1 MSDDSSFSP
10 TRTPPPASAPPQPD
24 RGKFTTGSTLRH
36 ILVMSGSSGIG
47 LMAVFLVDFAD
58 LYFLGLL
65 GEIEVAAA
73 IGYAGSVLFFTVA
86 LGVALS
92 VAATALV
99 SPALGA
105 GKKPR
110 ARRRAVNALLFAAA
124 AASVLSLMLW
134 IAVPVLLGWL
144 GAEGRA
150 FDLAASYLRIVL
162 IATPLLAV
170 GMSCAALL
178 RSVGDAKRAMYV
190 TLSGAII
197 NGLLDPLFIFAL
209 GLGVDGAAIAS
220 ALARATMAG
229 VGLYGIVRVHRLLA
243 YPKLS
248 RFWPDSL
255 AILGVAG
262 PVALTNLA
270 TPVANAY
277 VTSSMAPFGVSAVA
291 GWAVLSRLI
300 PVSFAGIFALS
311 GAVGPV
317 LGQNLG
323 AQQFTRVRHA
333 FLNAVRVVLLY
344 ALTVWA
350 ILAALHEIIA
360 HAFNARGDAASVIA
374 FFCVWLTPA
383 FGLLGLLFISNAA
396 FNNLGR
402 PQYATLLNWGRATL
416 GTMLPVS
423 IASQYFGPYGVLA
436 GQVLGG
442 MTFGL
447 FAAAACYLYIT
458 RMEHSA
464 GSRLPAASRATVAK
478 VDRAVARLWHLRH

>member
-1 MSDDSSFSP
+1 MSNDSSFEP
-10 TRTPPPASAPPQPD
+10 TRTPPPASGPPRPD
-24 RGKFTTGSTLRH
+24 RGKFTTGSTMRH

-92 VAATALV
+92 IAATAIV

-110 ARRRAVNALLFAAA
+110 ARRRAVDALLFAVI
-124 AASVLSLMLW
+124 AASVLAVVLW
-134 IAVPVLLGWL
+134 LSVPVLLDWL

-150 FDLAASYLRIVL
+150 DVLATSYLRIVVL
-162 IATPLLAV
+162 ATPFLAV
-170 GMSCAALL
+170 GMTCAALL
-178 RSVGDAKRAMYV
+178 RSVGDARRAMYV

-220 ALARATMAG
+220 ALARLTMAL
-229 VGLYGIVRVHRLLA
+229 VGLYGIVWVHGLLA
-243 YPKLS
+243 SPKPKQFL
-248 RFWPDSL
+248 RDAV
-255 AILGVAG
+255 AIAGVAA

-270 TPVANAY
+270 TPIANAY
-277 VTSSMAPFGVSAVA
+277 VTSSMAPYGVSAVA

-311 GAVGPV
+311 GAIGPV

-323 AQQFTRVRHA
+323 AREYTRLRHA
-333 FLNAVRVVLLY
+333 FVNGVIVVLLY
-344 ALTVWA
+344 AVFVWT
-350 ILAALHEIIA
+350 ILASFHEVIA
-360 HAFNARGDAASVIA
+360 HAFNARGDAAEVIA
-374 FFCVWLTPA
+374 FFCVWLSPG
-383 FGLLGLLFISNAA
+383 FGVLGLLFMSNAA

-402 PQYATLLNWGRATL
+402 PQYATIFNWGRATL

-442 MTFGL
+442 MSFGVI
-447 FAAAACYLYIT
+447 AATACYLYIASLERAAHGAPGPET
-458 RMEHSA
+458 A
-464 GSRLPAASRATVAK
+464 PAE
-478 VDRAVARLWHLRH
+478 

>member
-1 MSDDSSFSP
+1 MSNHSSFEP
-10 TRTPPPASAPPQPD
+10 TRTPPPASGPPRPE
-24 RGKFTTGSTLRH
+24 RGKFTRGSTMRH

-92 VAATALV
+92 IAATALV

-110 ARRRAVNALLFAAA
+110 ARRRAINALIFAVG
-124 AASVLSLMLW
+124 AASVLSLVLW
-134 IAVPVLLGWL
+134 LSVPVLLGWL
-144 GAEGRA
+144 GAEDRA
-150 FDLAASYLRIVL
+150 FELASSYLRIVL
-162 IATPLLAV
+162 VATPLLVV
-170 GMSCAALL
+170 GMNCAALL

-220 ALARATMAG
+220 ALARTTMAL
-229 VGLYGIVRVHRLLA
+229 VGLYGVVLVHGLLA
-243 YPKLS
+243 YPKPS
-248 RFWPDSL
+248 RFWPDAL
-255 AILGVAG
+255 TIAGVAA

-270 TPVANAY
+270 TPIANAY

-311 GAVGPV
+311 GAIGPV

-323 AQQFTRVRHA
+323 AREYARLRHA
-333 FLNAVRVVLLY
+333 FLNGVIVVLIY
-344 ALTVWA
+344 ALAVWA
-350 ILAALHEIIA
+350 ILASFHEYIA
-360 HAFNARGDAASVIA
+360 HAFNARGDAVRVIA
-374 FFCVWLTPA
+374 FFCVWLSPG
-383 FGLLGLLFISNAA
+383 FGVLGLLFMSNAA

-402 PQYATLLNWGRATL
+402 PHYATILNWGRATL

-442 MTFGL
+442 MSFGII
-447 FAAAACYLYIT
+447 AATACYLYICSLE
-458 RMEHSA
+458 RAAHSA
-464 GSRLPAASRATVAK
+464 PAPEPAPAE
-478 VDRAVARLWHLRH
+478 

>member
-1 MSDDSSFSP
+1 MSHDSTFSP
-10 TRTPPPASAPPQPD
+10 TRTPVPASGSPQPE
-24 RGKFTTGSTLRH
+24 RGKFTSGSTMRH
-36 ILVMSGSSGIG
+36 ILVMSGSSGVG

-105 GKKPR
+105 GKRPR
-110 ARRRAVNALLFAAA
+110 ARRRAVNALLFAVATAA
-124 AASVLSLMLW
+124 VLSVVLW
-134 IAVPVLLGWL
+134 LAVPVILGWL

-150 FDLAASYLRIVL
+150 FELATSYLRIVL
-162 IATPLLAV
+162 LATPLLAV
-170 GMSCAALL
+170 GMTCAALL

-197 NGLLDPLFIFAL
+197 NGLLDPLFIFTL

-229 VGLYGIVRVHRLLA
+229 VGLYGIARVHRLLA
-243 YPKLS
+243 RPLMR
-248 RFWPDSL
+248 RFWPDAL
-255 AILGVAG
+255 AIARVAA

-270 TPVANAY
+270 TPIAHAY

-311 GAVGPV
+311 GALGPV

-323 AQQFTRVRHA
+323 AGKYARVREA
-333 FLNAVRVVLLY
+333 FVNAVIVVLIY
-344 ALTVWA
+344 ALVVWA
-350 ILAALHEIIA
+350 LLASLHGLIA
-360 HAFNARGDAASVIA
+360 TAFNARGDAVSIIA
-374 FFCVWLTPA
+374 FFCIWLSPG
-383 FGLLGLLFISNAA
+383 FGVLGLLFMSNAA

-402 PQYATLLNWGRATL
+402 PQYATIMNWGRATL
-416 GTMLPVS
+416 GTIVPVS
-423 IASQYFGPYGVLA
+423 IASSYFGPYGVLA

-442 MTFGL
+442 MSFGIL
-447 FAAAACYLYIT
+447 AATACYFYIT
-458 RMEHSA
+458 RLEHA
-464 GSRLPAASRATVAK
+464 AQAPVAAPAPAA
-478 VDRAVARLWHLRH
+478 

>member
-1 MSDDSSFSP
+1 MSNESSFEP
-10 TRTPPPASAPPQPD
+10 TRTPPPASGPPQPD
-24 RGKFTTGSTLRH
+24 RGTFTRGSTMRH
-36 ILVMSGSSGIG
+36 ILVMSGSSGVG

-86 LGVALS
+86 LGIALS
-92 VAATALV
+92 IAATALV

-110 ARRRAVNALLFAAA
+110 ARRRAVNALIFAVAA
-124 AASVLSLMLW
+124 GSVLSLLLW
-134 IAVPVLLGWL
+134 LSVPVLLGWL
-144 GAEGRA
+144 GADGRA
-150 FDLAASYLRIVL
+150 FELAASYLRIVL
-162 IATPLLAV
+162 VATPLLVV

-197 NGLLDPLFIFAL
+197 NGLLDPLFIFVL

-220 ALARATMAG
+220 ALARATMAA
-229 VGLYGIVRVHRLLA
+229 VGLYGVVLVHGLLA
-243 YPKLS
+243 YPKPS
-248 RFWPDSL
+248 RFWPDAL
-255 AILGVAG
+255 AIASVAA

-270 TPVANAY
+270 TPIANAY

-300 PVSFAGIFALS
+300 PVSFAGIFAVS
-311 GAVGPV
+311 GAIGPV

-323 AQQFTRVRHA
+323 AGEYARVRYAFVNGVIVVLAYALAVWGILATFHA
-333 FLNAVRVVLLY
+333 F
-344 ALTVWA
+344 
-350 ILAALHEIIA
+350 IA
-360 HAFNARGDAASVIA
+360 HAFNARGDAAALIA
-374 FFCVWLTPA
+374 FFCMWLSPG
-383 FGLLGLLFISNAA
+383 FGVLGLLFMSNAA

-402 PQYATLLNWGRATL
+402 PHYATILNWGRATL
-416 GTMLPVS
+416 GTMLPVAV
-423 IASQYFGPYGVLA
+423 ASQYFGPYGVLA

-442 MTFGL
+442 MSFGIL
-447 FAAAACYLYIT
+447 AAVACYLYIANLE
-458 RMEHSA
+458 RA
-464 GSRLPAASRATVAK
+464 AQRPAALEPAPAE
-478 VDRAVARLWHLRH
+478 

>member
-1 MSDDSSFSP
+1 MTDDSSFSP
-10 TRTPPPASAPPQPD
+10 TRTPLPASGPPRPE
-24 RGKFTTGSTLRH
+24 RGKFTTGSTMRH

-92 VAATALV
+92 IAATALV

-110 ARRRAVNALLFAAA
+110 ARRRAVNALLFAVV
-124 AASVLSLMLW
+124 AASVLSAVLW
-134 IAVPVLLGWL
+134 LSVPVLLGWL
-144 GAEGRA
+144 GAEDRA
-150 FDLAASYLRIVL
+150 FELASSYLRIVL
-162 IATPLLAV
+162 VATPLLAV
-170 GMSCAALL
+170 GMTCAALL

-220 ALARATMAG
+220 ALARATMAA
-229 VGLYGIVRVHRLLA
+229 VGLHGIVRVHGLLA
-243 YPKLS
+243 APKPS
-248 RFWPDSL
+248 RFWPDAL
-255 AILGVAG
+255 AILSVAA

-311 GAVGPV
+311 GAIGPV

-323 AQQFTRVRHA
+323 AAKYWRLREA
-333 FLNAVRVVLLY
+333 FVNAVIVVLIY
-344 ALTVWA
+344 AGVVWA
-350 ILAALHEIIA
+350 ILASAHELIA
-360 HAFNARGDAASVIA
+360 HAFNARGDAAAVIE
-374 FFCVWLTPA
+374 FFCVWLSPG
-383 FGLLGLLFISNAA
+383 FGVLGLLFVSNAA

-402 PQYATLLNWGRATL
+402 PQYATLFNWGRATL
-416 GTMLPVS
+416 GTMLPVA

-442 MTFGL
+442 MSFGIL
-447 FAAAACYLYIT
+447 AAAACYLYISQRERT
-458 RMEHSA
+458 A
-464 GSRLPAASRATVAK
+464 GRITPPEPAPAE
-478 VDRAVARLWHLRH
+478 

>member
-1 MSDDSSFSP
+1 MSNDSSLEP
-10 TRTPPPASAPPQPD
+10 TRTPPPASGPPQPE
-24 RGKFTTGSTLRH
+24 RGKFTTGSTMRH

-92 VAATALV
+92 IAATALV

-110 ARRRAVNALLFAAA
+110 ARRRAVNALIFAVAA
-124 AASVLSLMLW
+124 GSVLSLALW
-134 IAVPVLLGWL
+134 ISVPVLLGWL

-150 FDLAASYLRIVL
+150 FELAASYLRIVL
-162 IATPLLAV
+162 VSTPLLVV

-197 NGLLDPLFIFAL
+197 NGLLDPVFIFAL

-220 ALARATMAG
+220 ALARTTMAV
-229 VGLYGIVRVHRLLA
+229 VGLHGVVLVHGLLA
-243 YPKLS
+243 YPKFS
-248 RFWPDSL
+248 RFWPDAL
-255 AILGVAG
+255 TIAGVAA

-270 TPVANAY
+270 TPIANAY

-300 PVSFAGIFALS
+300 PVSFAGIFAVS
-311 GAVGPV
+311 GAIGPV

-323 AQQFTRVRHA
+323 AGEYARLRQA
-333 FLNAVRVVLLY
+333 FVNGVTVVLLY
-344 ALTVWA
+344 ALLVWT
-350 ILAALHEIIA
+350 ILASAHEFIA
-360 HAFNARGDAASVIA
+360 HAFNARGDAAEVIA
-374 FFCVWLTPA
+374 FFCVWLSPG
-383 FGLLGLLFISNAA
+383 FGVLGLLFMSNAA

-402 PQYATLLNWGRATL
+402 PQYATIFNWGRATL

-423 IASQYFGPYGVLA
+423 IASQYFGPYGVLG

-442 MTFGL
+442 MTFGII
-447 FAAAACYLYIT
+447 AATACYFYICSLERAAT
-458 RMEHSA
+458 GAPSA
-464 GSRLPAASRATVAK
+464 KAAPAE
-478 VDRAVARLWHLRH
+478 

>member
-1 MSDDSSFSP
+1 MSHDNAFSP
-10 TRTPPPASAPPQPD
+10 TRTPPPMSGPPSPE
-24 RGKFTTGSTLRH
+24 RGKFTRGSTMRH

-92 VAATALV
+92 IAATALV

-110 ARRRAVNALLFAAA
+110 ARRRAVDALLFAVIAA
-124 AASVLSLMLW
+124 AVLSVVLW
-134 IAVPVLLGWL
+134 LSVPVLLGWL

-150 FDLAASYLRIVL
+150 FELASSYLRIVL
-162 IATPLLAV
+162 VATPLLAI

-220 ALARATMAG
+220 ALARLTMAL
-229 VGLYGIVRVHRLLA
+229 VGLHGLVWVHGLLA
-243 YPKLS
+243 APEPKQF
-248 RFWPDSL
+248 RRDAV
-255 AILGVAG
+255 AIASIAA

-270 TPVANAY
+270 TPIAHAY

-311 GAVGPV
+311 GAIGPV

-323 AQQFTRVRHA
+323 AREHARLRHA
-333 FLNAVRVVLLY
+333 FVNGVTVVLIY
-344 ALTVWA
+344 AVVVWA
-350 ILAALHEIIA
+350 ILASFHEVIA
-360 HAFNARGDAASVIA
+360 HAFNARGDAAEVIA
-374 FFCVWLTPA
+374 FFCVWLSPG
-383 FGLLGLLFISNAA
+383 FGVLGLLFMSNAA
-396 FNNLGR
+396 LNNLGR
-402 PQYATLLNWGRATL
+402 PEYATILNWGRATL

-423 IASQYFGPYGVLA
+423 IASEYFGPFGVLA

-442 MTFGL
+442 MSFGII
-447 FAAAACYLYIT
+447 AATACYFYIASLE
-458 RMEHSA
+458 RAAYVAPGPKSA
-464 GSRLPAASRATVAK
+464 PAE
-478 VDRAVARLWHLRH
+478 

>member
-1 MSDDSSFSP
+1 MSDNSTFSP
-10 TRTPPPASAPPQPD
+10 TRTPPPAYAPPRPE
-24 RGKFTTGSTLRH
+24 RGAFTTGSTMRH

-73 IGYAGSVLFFTVA
+73 IGYAGSVLFFTIA
-86 LGVALS
+86 LGVALA

-110 ARRRAVNALLFAAA
+110 ARRRAVNALLFAAGTA
-124 AASVLSLMLW
+124 GVLSLGLW
-134 IAVPVLLGWL
+134 LAVPILLGWL
-144 GAEGRA
+144 GAEDRA

-162 IATPLLAV
+162 VSTPLLAI
-170 GMSCAALL
+170 GMTCAALL

-197 NGLLDPLFIFAL
+197 NGLLDPLFIFVL

-220 ALARATMAG
+220 ALARATMAA
-229 VGLYGIVRVHRLLA
+229 VGLYGIVRVHRMLA
-243 YPKLS
+243 QPKLS
-248 RFWPDSL
+248 RLWPDAL
-255 AILGVAG
+255 AILSVAA

-277 VTSSMAPFGVSAVA
+277 VTASIAPYGVSAVA

-311 GAVGPV
+311 GAIGPV
-317 LGQNLG
+317 IGQNLG
-323 AQQFTRVRHA
+323 AGEFARVRRA
-333 FLNAVRVVLLY
+333 FLDAVLVVLGY
-344 ALTVWA
+344 ALLVWA
-350 ILAALHEIIA
+350 VLAASHDLIA
-360 HAFNARGDAASVIA
+360 HAFNARGDAAAIIA
-374 FFCVWLTPA
+374 FFCVWLSPA
-383 FGLLGLLFISNAA
+383 FGVLGLLFVANAA

-402 PQYATLLNWGRATL
+402 PQYATVLNWGRATL
-416 GTMLPVS
+416 GTMVPVS
-423 IASQYFGPYGVLA
+423 IAGPLFGAYGVLA

-442 MTFGL
+442 MVFGVL
-447 FAAAACYLYIT
+447 AAIACHLYIT
-458 RMEHSA
+458 QMAQKACRSA
-464 GSRLPAASRATVAK
+464 EPHADPLPAK
-478 VDRAVARLWHLRH
+478 

>member
-1 MSDDSSFSP
+1 MANDSPFEP
-10 TRTPPPASAPPQPD
+10 TRTPAPASGPPQPE
-24 RGKFTTGSTLRH
+24 RGKFTTGSTMRH
-36 ILVMSGSSGIG
+36 ILVMSGSSGVG

-92 VAATALV
+92 IAATALV

-110 ARRRAVNALLFAAA
+110 ARRRAVNALIFAVCAS
-124 AASVLSLMLW
+124 SVLSLVLW
-134 IAVPVLLGWL
+134 LCVPALLGLL

-150 FDLAASYLRIVL
+150 FELASSYLRIVL
-162 IATPLLAV
+162 VATPLLVV
-170 GMSCAALL
+170 GMTCAALL

-197 NGLLDPLFIFAL
+197 NGLLDPLFIFVL
-209 GLGVDGAAIAS
+209 GMGVDGAAVAS
-220 ALARATMAG
+220 ALARMTMAA
-229 VGLYGIVRVHRLLA
+229 VGLHGIVWVHGLLA
-243 YPKLS
+243 APHPKQ
-248 RFWPDSL
+248 FWRDAL
-255 AILGVAG
+255 AIAAVAA

-270 TPVANAY
+270 TPIANAY

-311 GAVGPV
+311 GAIGPV

-323 AQQFTRVRHA
+323 AREFTRLRHA
-333 FLNAVRVVLLY
+333 FANGVMVVLIY
-344 ALTVWA
+344 ALVVWGV
-350 ILAALHEIIA
+350 LATFHESIA
-360 HAFNARGDAASVIA
+360 HAFNARGDAAEVIA
-374 FFCVWLTPA
+374 FFCVWLSPG
-383 FGLLGLLFISNAA
+383 FGVLGLLFMSNAA

-423 IASQYFGPYGVLA
+423 IASQYFGPYGVLG

-442 MTFGL
+442 MTFGII
-447 FAAAACYLYIT
+447 AATAGYVYICSLE
-458 RMEHSA
+458 R
-464 GSRLPAASRATVAK
+464 AASGLPEPKAAP
-478 VDRAVARLWHLRH
+478 AE

>member
-10 TRTPPPASAPPQPD
+10 TRTPPPAYAPPRPE

-92 VAATALV
+92 IAATALV

-110 ARRRAVNALLFAAA
+110 ARRRAVNALLFAAG
-124 AASVLSLMLW
+124 AASVLSVGLW
-134 IAVPVLLGWL
+134 LAVPVILGLL
-144 GAEGRA
+144 GAEDRA

-162 IATPLLAV
+162 TATPLLAI
-170 GMSCAALL
+170 GMTCAALL

-190 TLSGAII
+190 TLSGAIV

-209 GLGVDGAAIAS
+209 GLGVDGAAVAS

-229 VGLYGIVRVHRLLA
+229 VGLYGIARVHRMLA
-243 YPKLS
+243 RPKLS
-248 RFWPDSL
+248 RLWPDAL
-255 AILGVAG
+255 AILSVAA

-311 GAVGPV
+311 GAIGPV
-317 LGQNLG
+317 IGQNRG
-323 AQQFTRVRHA
+323 AGEFARVRTA
-333 FLNAVRVVLLY
+333 FLNAILVVLVY
-344 ALTVWA
+344 VAVVWA
-350 ILAALHEIIA
+350 VLAAAHEVIA
-360 HAFNARGDAASVIA
+360 HAFNARGDAAAVIA
-374 FFCVWLTPA
+374 FFCVWLSPA
-383 FGLLGLLFISNAA
+383 FGILGLLFVSNAA

-402 PQYATLLNWGRATL
+402 PQYATVFNWGRATL

-423 IASQYFGPYGVLA
+423 VAGPIFGAYGVLA

-447 FAAAACYLYIT
+447 LAAAACYLYIT
-458 RMEHSA
+458 HLERTPGERA
-464 GSRLPAASRATVAK
+464 LPASEAVPAK
-478 VDRAVARLWHLRH
+478 

>member
-10 TRTPPPASAPPQPD
+10 TRTPPPAYAPPRPE
-24 RGKFTTGSTLRH
+24 RGTFTTGSTMRH

-92 VAATALV
+92 IAATALV

-110 ARRRAVNALLFAAA
+110 ARRRAVNALIFAAGA
-124 AASVLSLMLW
+124 SSVLSVGLW
-134 IAVPVLLGWL
+134 LAVPVILGWL
-144 GAEGRA
+144 GAEDRA

-162 IATPLLAV
+162 VATPLLAI
-170 GMSCAALL
+170 GMTCAALL

-197 NGLLDPLFIFAL
+197 NGLLDPLFIFVL

-220 ALARATMAG
+220 ALARATMAA
-229 VGLYGIVRVHRLLA
+229 VGLYGIVRVHAMLA
-243 YPKLS
+243 RPKLS
-248 RFWPDSL
+248 RLWPDGL
-255 AILGVAG
+255 AILSVAG

-311 GAVGPV
+311 GAIGPV
-317 LGQNLG
+317 IGQNWG
-323 AQQFTRVRHA
+323 AREFARVRQA
-333 FLNAVRVVLLY
+333 FLNAVIVVLAY
-344 ALTVWA
+344 AAVVWA
-350 ILAALHEIIA
+350 VLAASHGIIA
-360 HAFNARGDAASVIA
+360 QAFNARGDAAAVIA
-374 FFCVWLTPA
+374 FFCVWLSPA
-383 FGLLGLLFISNAA
+383 FGVLGLLFVSNAA

-402 PQYATLLNWGRATL
+402 PHYATVFNWGRATL

-423 IASQYFGPYGVLA
+423 IAGPIFGAYGVLA

-442 MTFGL
+442 MTFGVL
-447 FAAAACYLYIT
+447 AAAACYLYIS
-458 RMEHSA
+458 RMEQQAQMGAATSPEP
-464 GSRLPAASRATVAK
+464 LPVK
-478 VDRAVARLWHLRH
+478 

>member
-10 TRTPPPASAPPQPD
+10 TRTPPPAAGPPQPQ
-24 RGKFTTGSTLRH
+24 RGKFTSGSTLRH

-65 GEIEVAAA
+65 GEVEVAAA

-110 ARRRAVNALLFAAA
+110 ARRRAVNALLFAVGAA
-124 AASVLSLMLW
+124 VVLSAALW
-134 IAVPVLLGWL
+134 VSVPVLLDWL

-150 FDLAASYLRIVL
+150 DALATSYLRIVL
-162 IATPLLAV
+162 ISTPMLAV
-170 GMSCAALL
+170 GMTCAALL

-220 ALARATMAG
+220 ALARLTMAL
-229 VGLYGIVRVHRLLA
+229 VGLYGIARVHKMLA
-243 YPKLS
+243 SPKLS

-255 AILGVAG
+255 TIVSVAA

-270 TPVANAY
+270 TPIANAY

-311 GAVGPV
+311 GAIGPV

-323 AQQFTRVRHA
+323 AGQYARVREA
-333 FLNAVRVVLLY
+333 FVNGVTVVLVY
-344 ALTVWA
+344 ALFVWT
-350 ILAALHEIIA
+350 ILASFHEVIA
-360 HAFNARGDAASVIA
+360 HAFSARGDAAEVIA
-374 FFCVWLTPA
+374 FFCVWLSPG
-383 FGLLGLLFISNAA
+383 FGVLGLLFMSNAA

-402 PQYATLLNWGRATL
+402 PQYATIFNWGRATL
-416 GTMLPVS
+416 GTILPVS

-442 MTFGL
+442 MTFGVL
-447 FAAAACYLYIT
+447 AAASCYFYI
-458 RMEHSA
+458 
-464 GSRLPAASRATVAK
+464 
-478 VDRAVARLWHLRH
+478 ARLERSSGAAPSPEAAPVK